1 MHCLG
6 IKMKIIEL
14 PGYGPTAPRIYLPV
28 ENIISFHLVD
38 FNGNYGT
45 HIDLP
50 EGRYI
55 RAGVY
60 PEELK
65 KMIEEAEK

>member
-1 MHCLG
+1 MIL
-6 IKMKIIEL
+6 EFD
-14 PGYGPTAPRIYLPV
+14 GYGPNAPRVYLPAHH
-28 ENIISFHLVD
+28 IISFHLVD

-55 RAGVY
+55 RVGAY
-60 PEELK
+60 PEEVK
-65 KMIEEAEK
+65 KKLEEALAGGEG

>member
-1 MHCLG
+1 
-6 IKMKIIEL
+6 MKILEFE
-14 PGYGPTAPRIYLPV
+14 GYGVCAPRVYLPAQ
-28 ENIISFHLVD
+28 NIISFHLID

-55 RAGVY
+55 RVGAW
-60 PEELK
+60 PEDVK
-65 KMIEEAEK
+65 KQLEAALLGGGEK

>member
-38 FNGNYGT
+38 FGG
-45 HIDLP
+45 DLCVCHNH
-50 EGRYI
+50 G
-55 RAGVY
+55 
-60 PEELK
+60 
-65 KMIEEAEK
+65 EAECHGCPDCEDDYDDYEDY

>member
-1 MHCLG
+1 
-6 IKMKIIEL
+6 MKVLEFN
-14 PGYGPTAPRIYLPV
+14 GYGPNAPRVYLPAH
-28 ENIISFHLVD
+28 NIISFYLID

-55 RAGVY
+55 RVGAY
-60 PEELK
+60 PEDVKRQLESALLK
-65 KMIEEAEK
+65 QEGK

>member
-1 MHCLG
+1 
-6 IKMKIIEL
+6 MKVLEFN
-14 PGYGPTAPRIYLPV
+14 GYGPNAPRVYLPV
-28 ENIISFHLVD
+28 YNIISFHLID

-55 RAGVY
+55 RVGAY
-60 PEELK
+60 PDDVKRQLESALLK
-65 KMIEEAEK
+65 QEVK